1 MLEKHR
7 IQTRHW
13 LPFQKEQ
20 TDDSETLP
28 VGAYI
33 EHIMSTPHNS
43 SAGLSERINNQSCG
57 GLQWMNQG

>member
-20 TDDSETLP
+20 TTGLTKEDSFTMDLYFTSSMTD
-28 VGAYI
+28 VGI
-33 EHIMSTPHNS
+33 QEHEDKIVLLFS
-43 SAGLSERINNQSCG
+43 R
-57 GLQWMNQG
+57 